1 MELLYGLLY
10 GLLRIVT
17 YCYMQ
22 KCDSRARRAFWRFVR
37 KHSGAWHG
45 SGLPNGHPDGRRDG
59 RLHCCESSGRPY
71 GRRVGHRV
79 SRRDGRLTESFVQLT
94 ESSEEL
100 MDPRLKICSIE
111 PNYIQSKRRPSQ
123 DKKNATPQSPP
134 SPQSSMLRS
143 TTEDRRLA
151 QH

>member
-45 SGLPNGHPDGRRDG
+45 SGLLNGHPDGRRDG
-59 RLHCCESSGRPY
+59 RLHCGDSSGRPY
-71 GRRVGHRV
+71 CRRVGHRV
-79 SRRDGRLTESFVQLT
+79 SRRDGRLTESFVQFT
-94 ESSEEL
+94 ESF
-100 MDPRLKICSIE
+100 RRAHE
-111 PNYIQSKRRPSQ
+111 PK
-123 DKKNATPQSPP
+123 
-134 SPQSSMLRS
+134 
-143 TTEDRRLA
+143 A
-151 QH
+151 QAMSN